1 MAKLTDYNEIIC
13 QAIDTIV
20 QQRISQIKF
29 DETILCI
36 IIDNKL
42 KEQGRYT
49 VQYGSMVFEAYGEN
63 TTYNIGTQVYILVPK
78 GDYTQKKIIISKYI

>member
-1 MAKLTDYNEIIC
+1 MTDYNEIIC

-20 QQRISQIKF
+20 QQRLPQIKF

-36 IIDNKL
+36 VKDNSKKHL
-42 KEQGRYT
+42 GHYT

-63 TTYNIGTQVYILVPK
+63 KTYEKNSQVYVLIPK
-78 GDYTQKKIIISKYI
+78 GDYTQKKIIISQYVE